1 MNNTI
6 RNVQL
11 TAVIFVLAATIIAFF
26 LEVREMYFN
35 RNISLADLLL
45 MFIYIEVIG
54 LVRSYW
60 ETQSVRI
67 IYPMIIAITA
77 LARYIILQDKND
89 DPLTLV
95 YLSIAI
101 LIISLATV
109 VIRLRNSKI
118 LKIDYRIAEAKKIK
132 FSKNKNYKNINNE
145 NELLKKIINSRL
157 EEIIEL
163 LFNNCPLVKNNVLNS
178 KLSLYFTGN
187 GSKVLNENLLSFGPE
202 FDFVS
207 EMSTMDEFKKD
218 LFDTTIN
225 FHSYN
230 QKLQPSKSI
239 IKLENKGFFEKLFE
253 YFSRN

>member
-11 TAVIFVLAATIIAFF
+11 TAVIFVQAATIIAFF

-118 LKIDYRIAEAKKIK
+118 LKIDPKK
-132 FSKNKNYKNINNE
+132 SKDI
-145 NELLKKIINSRL
+145 
-157 EEIIEL
+157 
-163 LFNNCPLVKNNVLNS
+163 
-178 KLSLYFTGN
+178 
-187 GSKVLNENLLSFGPE
+187 
-202 FDFVS
+202 
-207 EMSTMDEFKKD
+207 
-218 LFDTTIN
+218 
-225 FHSYN
+225 
-230 QKLQPSKSI
+230 
-239 IKLENKGFFEKLFE
+239 
-253 YFSRN
+253 